1 MEGPG
6 REESGA
12 RRCFDVPLSGEY
24 GICKK
29 VNVRIWYI

>member
-12 RRCFDVPLSGEY
+12 RRCFEVVSWSSG
-24 GICKK
+24 
-29 VNVRIWYI
+29 RIVE